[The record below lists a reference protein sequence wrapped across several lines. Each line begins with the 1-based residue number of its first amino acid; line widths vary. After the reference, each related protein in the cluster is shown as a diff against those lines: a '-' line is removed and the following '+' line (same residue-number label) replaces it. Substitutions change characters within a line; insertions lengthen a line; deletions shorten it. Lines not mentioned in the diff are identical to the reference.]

1 MQALVDVILPVFLV
15 IGFGYLAAWRG
26 LFTDQMVDAVMRFAQ
41 SFAVPVVL
49 FRGIARLDL
58 GQSFDLSILV
68 SFFAPAIACFVIGAA
83 IARLAF
89 GRSPEDAVAV
99 GFACLFSNSLLL
111 GVPIAERA
119 FGPEGLAGNYLLLAF
134 HSPLLYGIG
143 ISTMEVVRNRN
154 STRNAAR
161 LAVIVANAMFRN
173 PLVIGVSL
181 GFVVNLTGLPL
192 PGPVWG
198 AVNMMAAAAL
208 PAALFGLGG
217 VLFRYRASGDAK
229 LIAVICGLSL
239 LVHPALVWF
248 LGRHVF
254 DLPQAGF
261 RSAVL
266 TATMAP
272 GANAY
277 LFANMYGAAKRVVA
291 SSVLIGTA
299 VSMLSIWFW
308 LHLLL

>member
-1 MQALVDVILPVFLV
+1 MEALAEVILPVFVV
-15 IGFGYLAAWRG
+15 IGFGYAMAWRG
-26 LFTDQMVDAVMRFAQ
+26 LFTEQMVDGLMRFAQ
-41 SFAVPVVL
+41 GFAIPMVL

-58 GQSFDLSILV
+58 GQNFDLGLLI
-68 SFFAPAIACFVIGAA
+68 SFFVPAIFCFILGVSV
-83 IARLAF
+83 ARLAF
-89 GRSPEDAVAV
+89 GRSPEDCVAV

-134 HSPLLYGIG
+134 HSPLLYGVG
-143 ISTMEVVRNRN
+143 ITAMEVVRNRH
-154 STRNAAR
+154 STRNPAR
-161 LAVIVANAMFRN
+161 LAGIVLNAMFHN
-173 PLVIGVSL
+173 PLVIGVSC
-181 GFVVNLTGLPL
+181 GFVVNLTGLPV
-192 PGPVWG
+192 PAPIWA
-198 AVNMMAAAAL
+198 AVNMMAGAAL

-217 VLFRYRASGDAK
+217 VLFRYRAAGDAK
-229 LIAVICGLSL
+229 LIAVVCAVSL
-239 LVHPALVWF
+239 MVHPTLVWF

-277 LFANMYGAAKRVVA
+277 LFANVYGAAKRVVA

-299 VSMLSIWFW
+299 LSMLTIWFW
-308 LHLLL
+308 LQLLL

>member
-1 MQALVDVILPVFLV
+1 MHALADVILPVFVV
-15 IGFGYLAAWRG
+15 IGFGYAMAWRG
-26 LFTDQMVDAVMRFAQ
+26 LFSDPMVDGLMRFAQ
-41 SFAVPVVL
+41 GFAIPVVL

-58 GQSFDLSILV
+58 GQNFDLALLV
-68 SFFAPAIACFVIGAA
+68 SFFLPAILCFVLGAA
-83 IARLAF
+83 VARLVF
-89 GRSPEDAVAV
+89 HRSPEDCVAV

-143 ISTMEVVRNRN
+143 ITAMEVVRNRH
-154 STRNAAR
+154 STRNPAR
-161 LAVIVANAMFRN
+161 LAGIVANAMFHN

-181 GFVVNLTGLPL
+181 GFTVNLTGLPL
-192 PGPVWG
+192 PAPVWG
-198 AVNMMAAAAL
+198 AVNMMAGAAL

-217 VLFRYRASGDAK
+217 VLFRYRAEGDAK
-229 LIAVICGLSL
+229 LIAVICLISL
-239 LVHPALVWF
+239 MAHPAMVWVM
-248 LGRHVF
+248 GRYVF

-291 SSVLIGTA
+291 SSVLVATA